1 MNNDYIVIKGAKEN
15 NLKNIDLTLPKNKLI
30 VMTGLSGSGKS
41 SLAFDTLYQEGQR
54 RYVESLSSYARQF
67 LGSYEKPNVEKIDG
81 LSPSISIDQRTTSK
95 NPRSTVG
102 TNTEIFDFLRLLYAR
117 IGTPYC
123 PGSDVPLSKQT
134 IEEMAE
140 RVMELEEGSK
150 VVILSPVVR
159 RQKGTHKKLLDSLK
173 KDGFTRVKINGILDE
188 LDDTIVLDKNK
199 NHDISLVID
208 RIIIK
213 EGIQSRVYD
222 SIELASSKSGGYVDV
237 EVNGER
243 TINFSEFYA
252 CEGVDFTIP
261 ELEPRLFSFN
271 SPIGAC
277 DECKGL
283 GKKLN
288 ISEHLAI
295 DFEKSINEGGILPY
309 KNQDDENLQGQELS
323 EVCKYYKIDMDIPIK
338 EIARDK
344 LEIILYGSKE
354 KLRIK
359 TISSSGRIYDT
370 LRHYEGIITNLER
383 RHGETTSEWIREW
396 IESYMTESSCPKCQG
411 KRLNEAALSVKINN
425 YDIAKL
431 TALSITEELDFFKN
445 LKLDKT
451 QAQIS
456 KSILDEVIQRLSFL
470 EDVGLG
476 YLTLS
481 RETLTLSGG
490 EAQRIRLATQ
500 IGSSLSGVLYVL
512 DEPSIGLHQR
522 DNQMLIKTLK
532 KMRDLGNTL
541 VVVEHD
547 EETMLESDYLVDIGP
562 GAGIKG
568 GYVVAQGTPKE
579 VMQVEESITAQYL
592 TGKKKIEVPK
602 KRRKGNGNYLEIINA
617 RQNNLKN
624 VDVKIP
630 LGKLVCVTGVSG
642 SGKSSLINEVLYKGL
657 HRILY
662 RGKDEPGLFDEIKGS
677 ENIKK
682 IIEISQSP
690 IGRTPRSNP
699 ATYTGVF
706 DDIRDLFSVT
716 NESKIRGFN
725 KSRFSFNVKGGR
737 CETCRGDG
745 VTRISMHFLPD
756 VFVKCEVCG
765 GKRYNRETLQV
776 KYKGKTIAD
785 VLDMT
790 VEDALEFFDN
800 IPKIKNKLQTIND
813 VGLGYIQLGQ
823 SATTLSGGEA
833 QRVKLASELYRKIT
847 DTSLYILDEPTTGLH
862 SDDVNRLMQVL
873 NQITDEGATVL
884 IIEHNLDVIKSADHI
899 IDLGPEGGSAGGYI
913 IAQGTPEQ
921 ISKVST
927 SYTGQYL
934 KKVLG
939 KA

>member
-15 NLKNIDLTLPKNKLI
+15 NLKNIDLKLPKNKLI

-67 LGSYEKPNVEKIDG
+67 LGSYEKPNVERIDG
-81 LSPSISIDQRTTSK
+81 LSPSISIDQRSTSK

-102 TNTEIFDFLRLLYAR
+102 TNTEIYDFLRLLYAR
-117 IGTPYC
+117 IGVPYC
-123 PGSDVPLSKQT
+123 PGSDIPLSKQT
-134 IEEMAE
+134 IEEMTQ
-140 RVMELEEGSK
+140 RVMELETGSK
-150 VVILSPVVR
+150 VVIMSPVVR
-159 RQKGTHKKLLDSLK
+159 RQKGTHKKLLDALR
-173 KDGFTRVKINGILDE
+173 KDGFTRVKIDDVLDE
-188 LDDTIVLDKNK
+188 LDETIVLDKNK
-199 NHDISLVID
+199 NHDISLIID
-208 RIIIK
+208 RLIVK
-213 EGIQSRVYD
+213 EGIESRLSD
-222 SIELASSKSGGYVDV
+222 SIELASGKSGGYVDV
-237 EVNGER
+237 EVNGSR
-243 TINFSEFYA
+243 TLHFSEFYA

-261 ELEPRLFSFN
+261 DLEPRLFSFN

-288 ISEHLAI
+288 ISENLALNY
-295 DFEKSINEGGILPY
+295 EKSINEGGILPY

-323 EVCKYYKIDMDIPIK
+323 QVCQHYQIDMDVPIK
-338 EIARDK
+338 EIDRDK
-344 LEIILYGSKE
+344 LDIILYGSKE
-354 KLRIK
+354 KIRIK
-359 TISSSGRIYDT
+359 TVSSSGRIYDT
-370 LRHYEGIITNLER
+370 MRPYEGVLTNLER

-396 IESYMTESSCPKCQG
+396 IESYMTESACPKCQG
-411 KRLNEAALSVKINN
+411 KRLNDAALSVKINN
-425 YDIAKL
+425 YDIARL
-431 TALSITEELDFFKN
+431 TDLSVSEELELFKT

-451 QAQIS
+451 QALIA
-456 KSILDEVIQRLSFL
+456 KSILDEVIQRLTFL

-522 DNQMLIKTLK
+522 DNHMLINTLK

-547 EETMLESDYLVDIGP
+547 EETMLESDWLVDIGP
-562 GAGIKG
+562 GAGING
-568 GYVVAQGTPKE
+568 GYVVAEGTPE
-579 VMQVEESITAQYL
+579 DVMKVTESITAQYL

-602 KRRKGNGNYLEIINA
+602 NRRKGSGNYLEVINA

-624 VDVKIP
+624 INVKFP
-630 LGKLVCVTGVSG
+630 LGKLICVTGVSG
-642 SGKSSLINEVLYKGL
+642 SGKSSLVNEVLYKGL
-657 HRILY
+657 HRMLY

-677 ENIKK
+677 ESIKK
-682 IIEISQSP
+682 MIEISQSP

-706 DDIRDLFSVT
+706 DDIRDLFSMT
-716 NESKIRGFN
+716 NESKIRGYN

-737 CETCRGDG
+737 CETCKGDG

-756 VFVKCEVCG
+756 VYVKCEVCG

-776 KYKGKTIAD
+776 KFKGKTIAD

-790 VEDALEFFDN
+790 VEYALDFFDN
-800 IPKIKNKLQTIND
+800 VPKIKNKLQTIYD

-833 QRVKLASELYRKIT
+833 QRVKLASELYRRIT

-862 SDDVNRLMQVL
+862 SDDVNRLMRVL
-873 NQITDEGATVL
+873 NQITDEGATVI
-884 IIEHNLDVIKSADHI
+884 IIEHNLDVIKCADHV
-899 IDLGPEGGSAGGYI
+899 IDLGPEGGLLGGNI
-913 IAQGTPEQ
+913 VAEGTPEQ
-921 ISKVST
+921 IAKVEK

-934 KKVLG
+934 KKVL
-939 KA
+939 

>member
-1 MNNDYIVIKGAKEN
+1 MNNDHIVIKGAKEN
-15 NLKNIDLTLPKNKLI
+15 NLKNIDLKLPKNKLI

-67 LGSYEKPNVEKIDG
+67 LGSYEKPNVERIDG
-81 LSPSISIDQRTTSK
+81 LSPSISIDQRSTSK

-102 TNTEIFDFLRLLYAR
+102 TNTEIYDFLRLLYAR
-117 IGTPYC
+117 IGVPYC
-123 PGSDVPLSKQT
+123 PGSDIPLSKQT
-134 IEEMAE
+134 IEEMTQ
-140 RVMELEEGSK
+140 RVMELETGSK
-150 VVILSPVVR
+150 VVIMSPVVR
-159 RQKGTHKKLLDSLK
+159 RQKGTHKKLLDALR
-173 KDGFTRVKINGILDE
+173 KDGFTRVKIDDVLDE
-188 LDDTIVLDKNK
+188 LDETIVLDKNK
-199 NHDISLVID
+199 NHDISLIVD
-208 RIIIK
+208 RLIVK
-213 EGIQSRVYD
+213 EGIESRLSD
-222 SIELASSKSGGYVDV
+222 SIELASGKSGGYVDV
-237 EVNGER
+237 EVNGSR
-243 TINFSEFYA
+243 TLHFSEFYA

-261 ELEPRLFSFN
+261 DLEPRLFSFN

-288 ISEHLAI
+288 ISENLALNY
-295 DFEKSINEGGILPY
+295 EKSINEGGILPY

-323 EVCKYYKIDMDIPIK
+323 QVCQRYQIDMDVPIK
-338 EIARDK
+338 EIDRDK
-344 LEIILYGSKE
+344 LDIILYGSKE
-354 KLRIK
+354 KIRIK
-359 TISSSGRIYDT
+359 TVSSSGRIYDT
-370 LRHYEGIITNLER
+370 MRPYEGVLTNLER

-396 IESYMTESSCPKCQG
+396 IESYMTESACPKCQG
-411 KRLNEAALSVKINN
+411 KRLNDAALSVKINN
-425 YDIAKL
+425 YDIARL
-431 TALSITEELDFFKN
+431 TDLSVSEELELFKTI
-445 LKLDKT
+445 KLDKT
-451 QAQIS
+451 QALIA
-456 KSILDEVIQRLSFL
+456 KSILDEVIQRLTFL

-522 DNQMLIKTLK
+522 DNHMLINTLK

-547 EETMLESDYLVDIGP
+547 EETMLESDWLVDIGP
-562 GAGIKG
+562 GAGING
-568 GYVVAQGTPKE
+568 GYVVAEGTPE
-579 VMQVEESITAQYL
+579 DVMKVTESITAQYL

-602 KRRKGNGNYLEIINA
+602 NRRKGSGNYLEVINA

-624 VDVKIP
+624 INVKFP
-630 LGKLVCVTGVSG
+630 LGKLICVTGVSG
-642 SGKSSLINEVLYKGL
+642 SGKSSLVNEVLYKGL
-657 HRILY
+657 HRMLY

-677 ENIKK
+677 ESIKK
-682 IIEISQSP
+682 MIEISQSP

-706 DDIRDLFSVT
+706 DDIRDLFSMT
-716 NESKIRGFN
+716 NESKIRGYN

-737 CETCRGDG
+737 CETCKGDG

-756 VFVKCEVCG
+756 VYVKCEVCG

-776 KYKGKTIAD
+776 KFKGKTIAD

-790 VEDALEFFDN
+790 VEYALDFFDN
-800 IPKIKNKLQTIND
+800 VPKIKNKLQTIYD

-833 QRVKLASELYRKIT
+833 QRVKLASELYRRIT

-862 SDDVNRLMQVL
+862 SDDVNRLMRVL
-873 NQITDEGATVL
+873 NQITDEGATVI
-884 IIEHNLDVIKSADHI
+884 IIEHNLDVIKCADHV
-899 IDLGPEGGSAGGYI
+899 IDLGPEGGLLGGYI
-913 IAQGTPEQ
+913 VAEGTPEQ
-921 ISKVST
+921 IAKVEK

-934 KKVLG
+934 KKVL
-939 KA
+939 

>member
-15 NLKNIDLTLPKNKLI
+15 NLKNIDLKLPKNKLI

-67 LGSYEKPNVEKIDG
+67 LGSYEKPNVERIDG
-81 LSPSISIDQRTTSK
+81 LSPSISIDQRSTSK

-102 TNTEIFDFLRLLYAR
+102 TNTEIYDFLRLLYAR
-117 IGTPYC
+117 IGVPYC
-123 PGSDVPLSKQT
+123 PGSDIPLSKQT
-134 IEEMAE
+134 IEEMTQ
-140 RVMELEEGSK
+140 RVMELETGSK
-150 VVILSPVVR
+150 VVIMSPVVR
-159 RQKGTHKKLLDSLK
+159 RQKGTHKKLLDALR
-173 KDGFTRVKINGILDE
+173 KDGFTRVKIDDVLDE
-188 LDDTIVLDKNK
+188 LDETIVLDKNK
-199 NHDISLVID
+199 NHDISLIID
-208 RIIIK
+208 RLIVK
-213 EGIQSRVYD
+213 EGIESRLSD
-222 SIELASSKSGGYVDV
+222 SIELASGKSGGYVDV
-237 EVNGER
+237 EVNGSR
-243 TINFSEFYA
+243 TLHFSEFYA

-261 ELEPRLFSFN
+261 DLEPRLFSFN

-288 ISEHLAI
+288 ISENLALNY
-295 DFEKSINEGGILPY
+295 EKSINEGGILPY

-323 EVCKYYKIDMDIPIK
+323 QVCQHYQIDMDVPIK
-338 EIARDK
+338 EIDRDK
-344 LEIILYGSKE
+344 LDIILYGSKE
-354 KLRIK
+354 KIRIK
-359 TISSSGRIYDT
+359 TVSSSGRIYDT
-370 LRHYEGIITNLER
+370 MRPYEGVLTNLER

-396 IESYMTESSCPKCQG
+396 IESYMTESACPKCQG
-411 KRLNEAALSVKINN
+411 KRLNDAALSVKINN
-425 YDIAKL
+425 YDIARL
-431 TALSITEELDFFKN
+431 TDLSVSEELELFKTI
-445 LKLDKT
+445 KLDKT
-451 QAQIS
+451 QALIA
-456 KSILDEVIQRLSFL
+456 KSILDEVIQRLTFL

-522 DNQMLIKTLK
+522 DNHMLINTLK

-547 EETMLESDYLVDIGP
+547 EETMLESDWLVDIGP
-562 GAGIKG
+562 GAGING
-568 GYVVAQGTPKE
+568 GYVVAEGTPE
-579 VMQVEESITAQYL
+579 DVMKVTESITAQYL

-602 KRRKGNGNYLEIINA
+602 NRRKGSGNYLEVINA

-624 VDVKIP
+624 INVKFP
-630 LGKLVCVTGVSG
+630 LGKLICVTGVSG
-642 SGKSSLINEVLYKGL
+642 SGKSSLVNEVLYKGL
-657 HRILY
+657 HRMLY

-677 ENIKK
+677 ESIKK
-682 IIEISQSP
+682 MIEISQSP

-706 DDIRDLFSVT
+706 DDIRDLFSMT
-716 NESKIRGFN
+716 NESKIRGYN

-737 CETCRGDG
+737 CETCKGDG

-756 VFVKCEVCG
+756 VYVKCEVCG

-776 KYKGKTIAD
+776 KFKDKTIAD

-790 VEDALEFFDN
+790 VEYALDFFDN
-800 IPKIKNKLQTIND
+800 VPKIKNKLQTIYD

-833 QRVKLASELYRKIT
+833 QRVKLASELYRRIT

-862 SDDVNRLMQVL
+862 SDDVNRLMRVL
-873 NQITDEGATVL
+873 NQITDEGATVI
-884 IIEHNLDVIKSADHI
+884 IIEHNLDVIKCADHV
-899 IDLGPEGGSAGGYI
+899 IDLGPEGGLLGGYI
-913 IAQGTPEQ
+913 VAEGTPEQ
-921 ISKVST
+921 IAKVEK

-934 KKVLG
+934 KKVL
-939 KA
+939 

>member
-15 NLKNIDLTLPKNKLI
+15 NLKNIDLKLPKNKLI

-67 LGSYEKPNVEKIDG
+67 LGSYEKPNVERIDG
-81 LSPSISIDQRTTSK
+81 LSPSISIDQRSTSK

-102 TNTEIFDFLRLLYAR
+102 TNTEIYDFLRLLYAR
-117 IGTPYC
+117 IGVPYC
-123 PGSDVPLSKQT
+123 PGSDIPLSKQT
-134 IEEMAE
+134 IEEMTQ
-140 RVMELEEGSK
+140 RVMELETGSK
-150 VVILSPVVR
+150 VVIMSPVVR
-159 RQKGTHKKLLDSLK
+159 RQKGTHKKLLDALR
-173 KDGFTRVKINGILDE
+173 KDGFTRVKIDDVLDE
-188 LDDTIVLDKNK
+188 LDETIVLDKNK
-199 NHDISLVID
+199 NHDISLIID
-208 RIIIK
+208 RLIVK
-213 EGIQSRVYD
+213 EGIESRLSD
-222 SIELASSKSGGYVDV
+222 SIELASGKSGGYVDV
-237 EVNGER
+237 EVNGSR
-243 TINFSEFYA
+243 TLHFSEFYA

-261 ELEPRLFSFN
+261 DLEPRLFSFN

-288 ISEHLAI
+288 ISENLALNY
-295 DFEKSINEGGILPY
+295 EKSINEGGILPY

-323 EVCKYYKIDMDIPIK
+323 QVCQHYQIDMDVPIK
-338 EIARDK
+338 EIDRDK
-344 LEIILYGSKE
+344 LDIILYGSKE
-354 KLRIK
+354 KIRIK
-359 TISSSGRIYDT
+359 TVSSSGRIYDT
-370 LRHYEGIITNLER
+370 MRPYEGVLTNLER

-396 IESYMTESSCPKCQG
+396 IESYMTESACPKCQG
-411 KRLNEAALSVKINN
+411 KRLNDAALSVKINN
-425 YDIAKL
+425 YDIARL
-431 TALSITEELDFFKN
+431 TDLSVSEELELFKT

-451 QAQIS
+451 QALIA
-456 KSILDEVIQRLSFL
+456 KSILDEVIQRLTFL

-522 DNQMLIKTLK
+522 DNHMLINTLK

-547 EETMLESDYLVDIGP
+547 EETMLESDWLVDIGP
-562 GAGIKG
+562 GAGING
-568 GYVVAQGTPKE
+568 GYVVAEGTPE
-579 VMQVEESITAQYL
+579 DVMKVTESITAQYL

-602 KRRKGNGNYLEIINA
+602 NRRKGSGNYLEVINA

-624 VDVKIP
+624 INVKFP
-630 LGKLVCVTGVSG
+630 LGKLICVTGVSG
-642 SGKSSLINEVLYKGL
+642 SGKSSLVNEVLYKGL
-657 HRILY
+657 HRMLY

-677 ENIKK
+677 ESIKK
-682 IIEISQSP
+682 MIEISQSP

-706 DDIRDLFSVT
+706 DDIRDLFSMT
-716 NESKIRGFN
+716 NESKIRGYN

-737 CETCRGDG
+737 CETCKGDG

-756 VFVKCEVCG
+756 VYVKCEVCG

-776 KYKGKTIAD
+776 KFKGKTIAD

-790 VEDALEFFDN
+790 VEYALDFFDN
-800 IPKIKNKLQTIND
+800 VPKIKNKLQTIYD

-833 QRVKLASELYRKIT
+833 QRVKLASELYRRIT

-862 SDDVNRLMQVL
+862 SDDVNRLMRVL
-873 NQITDEGATVL
+873 NQITDEGATVI
-884 IIEHNLDVIKSADHI
+884 IIEHNLDVIKCADHV
-899 IDLGPEGGSAGGYI
+899 IDLGPEGGLLGGYI
-913 IAQGTPEQ
+913 IAEGTPEQ
-921 ISKVST
+921 IAKVEK

-934 KKVLG
+934 KKVL
-939 KA
+939 

>member
-15 NLKNIDLTLPKNKLI
+15 NLKNIDLKLPKNKLI

-67 LGSYEKPNVEKIDG
+67 LGSYEKPNVERIDG
-81 LSPSISIDQRTTSK
+81 LSPSISIDQRSTSK

-102 TNTEIFDFLRLLYAR
+102 TNTEIYDFLRLLYAR
-117 IGTPYC
+117 IGVPYC
-123 PGSDVPLSKQT
+123 PGSDTPLSKQT
-134 IEEMAE
+134 IEEMTQ
-140 RVMELEEGSK
+140 RVMELETGSK
-150 VVILSPVVR
+150 VVIMSPVVR
-159 RQKGTHKKLLDSLK
+159 RQKGTHKKLLDALR
-173 KDGFTRVKINGILDE
+173 KDGFTRVKIDDVLDE
-188 LDDTIVLDKNK
+188 LDETIVLDKNK
-199 NHDISLVID
+199 NHDVSLIID
-208 RIIIK
+208 RLIVK
-213 EGIQSRVYD
+213 EGIESRLSD
-222 SIELASSKSGGYVDV
+222 SIELASGKSGGYVDV
-237 EVNGER
+237 EVNGSR
-243 TINFSEFYA
+243 TLHFSEFYA

-261 ELEPRLFSFN
+261 DLEPRLFSFN

-288 ISEHLAI
+288 ISENLALNY
-295 DFEKSINEGGILPY
+295 EKSINEGGILPY

-323 EVCKYYKIDMDIPIK
+323 QVCQHYQIDMDVPIK
-338 EIARDK
+338 EIDRDK
-344 LEIILYGSKE
+344 LDIILYGSKE
-354 KLRIK
+354 KIRIK
-359 TISSSGRIYDT
+359 TVSSSGRIYDT
-370 LRHYEGIITNLER
+370 MRPYEGVLTNLER

-396 IESYMTESSCPKCQG
+396 IESYMTESACPKCQG
-411 KRLNEAALSVKINN
+411 KRLNDAALSVKINN
-425 YDIAKL
+425 YDIARL
-431 TALSITEELDFFKN
+431 TDLSVSEELELFKTI
-445 LKLDKT
+445 KLDKT
-451 QAQIS
+451 QALIA
-456 KSILDEVIQRLSFL
+456 KSILDEVIQRLTFL

-522 DNQMLIKTLK
+522 DNHMLINTLK

-547 EETMLESDYLVDIGP
+547 EETMLESDWLVDIGP
-562 GAGIKG
+562 GAGING
-568 GYVVAQGTPKE
+568 GYVVAEGTPE
-579 VMQVEESITAQYL
+579 DVMKVTESITAQYL

-602 KRRKGNGNYLEIINA
+602 NRRKGSGNYLEVINA

-624 VDVKIP
+624 INVKFP
-630 LGKLVCVTGVSG
+630 LGKLICVTGVSG
-642 SGKSSLINEVLYKGL
+642 SGKSSLVNEVLYKGL
-657 HRILY
+657 HRMLY

-677 ENIKK
+677 ESIKK
-682 IIEISQSP
+682 MIEISQSP

-706 DDIRDLFSVT
+706 DDIRDLFSMT
-716 NESKIRGFN
+716 NESKIRGYN

-737 CETCRGDG
+737 CETCKGDG

-756 VFVKCEVCG
+756 VYVKCEVCG

-776 KYKGKTIAD
+776 KFKGKTIAD

-790 VEDALEFFDN
+790 VEYALDFFDN
-800 IPKIKNKLQTIND
+800 VPKIKNKLQTIYD

-833 QRVKLASELYRKIT
+833 QRVKLASELYRRIT

-862 SDDVNRLMQVL
+862 SDDVNRLMRVL
-873 NQITDEGATVL
+873 NQITDEGATVI
-884 IIEHNLDVIKSADHI
+884 IIEHNLDVIKCADHV
-899 IDLGPEGGSAGGYI
+899 IDLGPEGGLLGGYI
-913 IAQGTPEQ
+913 VAEGTPEQ
-921 ISKVST
+921 IAKVEK

-934 KKVLG
+934 KKVL
-939 KA
+939 

>member
-15 NLKNIDLTLPKNKLI
+15 NLKNIDLKLPKNKLI

-67 LGSYEKPNVEKIDG
+67 LGSYEKPNVERIDG
-81 LSPSISIDQRTTSK
+81 LSPSISIDQRSTSK

-102 TNTEIFDFLRLLYAR
+102 TNTEIYDFLRLLYAR
-117 IGTPYC
+117 IGVPYC
-123 PGSDVPLSKQT
+123 PGSDIPLSKQT
-134 IEEMAE
+134 IEEMTQ
-140 RVMELEEGSK
+140 RVMELETGSK
-150 VVILSPVVR
+150 VVIMSPVVR
-159 RQKGTHKKLLDSLK
+159 RQKGTHKKLLDALR
-173 KDGFTRVKINGILDE
+173 KDGFTRVKIDDVLDE
-188 LDDTIVLDKNK
+188 LDETIVLDKNK
-199 NHDISLVID
+199 NHDISLIID
-208 RIIIK
+208 RLIVK
-213 EGIQSRVYD
+213 EGIESRLSD
-222 SIELASSKSGGYVDV
+222 SIELASGKSGGYVDV
-237 EVNGER
+237 EVNGSR
-243 TINFSEFYA
+243 TLHFSEFYA

-261 ELEPRLFSFN
+261 DLEPRLFSFN

-288 ISEHLAI
+288 ISENLALNY
-295 DFEKSINEGGILPY
+295 EKSINEGGILPY

-323 EVCKYYKIDMDIPIK
+323 QVCQHYQIDMDVPIK
-338 EIARDK
+338 EIDRDK
-344 LEIILYGSKE
+344 LDIILYGSKE
-354 KLRIK
+354 KIRIK
-359 TISSSGRIYDT
+359 TVSSSGRIYDT
-370 LRHYEGIITNLER
+370 MRPYEGVLTNLER

-396 IESYMTESSCPKCQG
+396 IESYMTESACPKCQG
-411 KRLNEAALSVKINN
+411 KRLNDAALSVKINN
-425 YDIAKL
+425 YDIARL
-431 TALSITEELDFFKN
+431 TDLSVSEELELFKT

-451 QAQIS
+451 QALIV
-456 KSILDEVIQRLSFL
+456 KSILDEVIQRLTFL

-522 DNQMLIKTLK
+522 DNHMLINTLK

-547 EETMLESDYLVDIGP
+547 EETMLESDWLVDIGP
-562 GAGIKG
+562 GAGING
-568 GYVVAQGTPKE
+568 GYVVAEGTPE
-579 VMQVEESITAQYL
+579 DVMKVTESITAQYL

-602 KRRKGNGNYLEIINA
+602 NRRKGSGNYLEVINA

-624 VDVKIP
+624 INVKFP
-630 LGKLVCVTGVSG
+630 LGKLICVTGVSG
-642 SGKSSLINEVLYKGL
+642 SGKSSLVNEVLYKGL
-657 HRILY
+657 HRMLY

-677 ENIKK
+677 ESIKK
-682 IIEISQSP
+682 MIEISQSP

-706 DDIRDLFSVT
+706 DDIRDLFSMT
-716 NESKIRGFN
+716 NESKIRGYN

-737 CETCRGDG
+737 CETCKGDG

-756 VFVKCEVCG
+756 VYVKCEVCG

-776 KYKGKTIAD
+776 KFKGKTIAD

-790 VEDALEFFDN
+790 VEYALDFFN
-800 IPKIKNKLQTIND
+800 NVPKIKNKLQTIYD

-833 QRVKLASELYRKIT
+833 QRVKLASELYRRIT

-862 SDDVNRLMQVL
+862 SDDVNRLMRVL
-873 NQITDEGATVL
+873 NQITDEGATVI
-884 IIEHNLDVIKSADHI
+884 IIEHNLDVIKCADHV
-899 IDLGPEGGSAGGYI
+899 IDLGPEGGLLGGYI
-913 IAQGTPEQ
+913 VAEGTPEQ
-921 ISKVST
+921 IAKVEK

-934 KKVLG
+934 KKVL
-939 KA
+939 

>member
-1 MNNDYIVIKGAKEN
+1 
-15 NLKNIDLTLPKNKLI
+15 
-30 VMTGLSGSGKS
+30 
-41 SLAFDTLYQEGQR
+41 
-54 RYVESLSSYARQF
+54 ARQF
-67 LGSYEKPNVEKIDG
+67 LGSYEKPNVERIDG
-81 LSPSISIDQRTTSK
+81 LSPSISIDQRSTSK

-102 TNTEIFDFLRLLYAR
+102 TNTEIYDFLRLLYAR
-117 IGTPYC
+117 IGVPYC
-123 PGSDVPLSKQT
+123 PGSDIPLSKQT
-134 IEEMAE
+134 IEEMTQ
-140 RVMELEEGSK
+140 RVMELETGSK
-150 VVILSPVVR
+150 VVIMSPVVR
-159 RQKGTHKKLLDSLK
+159 RQKGTHKKLLDALR
-173 KDGFTRVKINGILDE
+173 KDGFTRVKIDDVLDE
-188 LDDTIVLDKNK
+188 LDETIVLDKNK
-199 NHDISLVID
+199 NHDISLIID
-208 RIIIK
+208 RLIVK
-213 EGIQSRVYD
+213 EGIESRLSD
-222 SIELASSKSGGYVDV
+222 SIELASGKSGGYVDV
-237 EVNGER
+237 EVNGSR
-243 TINFSEFYA
+243 TLHFSEFYA

-261 ELEPRLFSFN
+261 DLEPRLFSFN

-288 ISEHLAI
+288 ISENLALNY
-295 DFEKSINEGGILPY
+295 EKSINEGGILPY

-323 EVCKYYKIDMDIPIK
+323 QVCQHYQIDMDVPIK
-338 EIARDK
+338 EIDRDK
-344 LEIILYGSKE
+344 LDIILYGSKE
-354 KLRIK
+354 KIRIK
-359 TISSSGRIYDT
+359 TVSSSGRIYDT
-370 LRHYEGIITNLER
+370 MRPYEGVLTNLER

-396 IESYMTESSCPKCQG
+396 IESYMTESACPKCQG
-411 KRLNEAALSVKINN
+411 KRLNDAALSVKINN
-425 YDIAKL
+425 YDIARL
-431 TALSITEELDFFKN
+431 TDLSVSEELELFKT

-451 QAQIS
+451 QALIA
-456 KSILDEVIQRLSFL
+456 KSILDEVIQRLTFL

-522 DNQMLIKTLK
+522 DNHMLINTLK

-547 EETMLESDYLVDIGP
+547 EETMLESDWLVDIGP
-562 GAGIKG
+562 GAGING
-568 GYVVAQGTPKE
+568 GYVVAEGTPE
-579 VMQVEESITAQYL
+579 DVMKVTESITAQYL

-602 KRRKGNGNYLEIINA
+602 NRRKGSGNYLEVINA

-624 VDVKIP
+624 INVKFP
-630 LGKLVCVTGVSG
+630 LGKLICVTGVSG
-642 SGKSSLINEVLYKGL
+642 SGKSSLVNEVLYKGL
-657 HRILY
+657 HRMLY

-677 ENIKK
+677 ESIKK
-682 IIEISQSP
+682 MIEISQSP

-706 DDIRDLFSVT
+706 DDIRDLFSMT
-716 NESKIRGFN
+716 NESKIRGYN

-737 CETCRGDG
+737 CETCKGDG

-756 VFVKCEVCG
+756 VYVKCEVCG

-776 KYKGKTIAD
+776 KFKGKTIAD

-790 VEDALEFFDN
+790 VEYALDFFDN
-800 IPKIKNKLQTIND
+800 VPKIKNKLQTIYD

-833 QRVKLASELYRKIT
+833 QRVKLASELYRRIT

-862 SDDVNRLMQVL
+862 SDDVNRLMRVL
-873 NQITDEGATVL
+873 NQITDEGATVI
-884 IIEHNLDVIKSADHI
+884 IIEHNLDVIKCADHV
-899 IDLGPEGGSAGGYI
+899 IDLGPEGGLLGGYI
-913 IAQGTPEQ
+913 VAEGTPEQ
-921 ISKVST
+921 IAKVEK

-934 KKVLG
+934 KKVL
-939 KA
+939 

>member
-15 NLKNIDLTLPKNKLI
+15 NLKNIDLKLPKNKLI

-67 LGSYEKPNVEKIDG
+67 LGSYEKPNVERIDG
-81 LSPSISIDQRTTSK
+81 LSPSISIDQRSTSK

-102 TNTEIFDFLRLLYAR
+102 TNTEIYDFLRLLYAR
-117 IGTPYC
+117 IGVPYC
-123 PGSDVPLSKQT
+123 PGSDIPLSKQT
-134 IEEMAE
+134 IEEMTQ
-140 RVMELEEGSK
+140 RVMELETGSK
-150 VVILSPVVR
+150 VVIMSPVVR
-159 RQKGTHKKLLDSLK
+159 RQKGTHKKLLDALR
-173 KDGFTRVKINGILDE
+173 KDGFTRVKIDDVLDE
-188 LDDTIVLDKNK
+188 LDETIVLDKNK
-199 NHDISLVID
+199 NHDISLIID
-208 RIIIK
+208 RLIVK
-213 EGIQSRVYD
+213 EGIESRLSD

-237 EVNGER
+237 EVNGSR
-243 TINFSEFYA
+243 TLHFSEFYA

-261 ELEPRLFSFN
+261 DLEPRLFSFN

-288 ISEHLAI
+288 ISENLALNY
-295 DFEKSINEGGILPY
+295 EKSINEGGILPY

-323 EVCKYYKIDMDIPIK
+323 QVCQHYQIDMDVPIK
-338 EIARDK
+338 EIDRDK
-344 LEIILYGSKE
+344 LDIILYGSKE
-354 KLRIK
+354 KIRIK
-359 TISSSGRIYDT
+359 TVSSSGRIYDT
-370 LRHYEGIITNLER
+370 MRPYEGVLTNLER

-396 IESYMTESSCPKCQG
+396 IESYMTESACPKCQG
-411 KRLNEAALSVKINN
+411 KRLNDAALSVKINN
-425 YDIAKL
+425 YDIARL
-431 TALSITEELDFFKN
+431 TDLSVSEELELFKT

-451 QAQIS
+451 QALIA
-456 KSILDEVIQRLSFL
+456 KSILDEVIQRLTFL

-522 DNQMLIKTLK
+522 DNHMLINTLK

-547 EETMLESDYLVDIGP
+547 EETMLESDWLVDIGP
-562 GAGIKG
+562 GAGING
-568 GYVVAQGTPKE
+568 GYVVAEGTPE
-579 VMQVEESITAQYL
+579 DVMKVTESITAQYL

-602 KRRKGNGNYLEIINA
+602 NRRKGSGNYLEVINA

-624 VDVKIP
+624 INVKFP
-630 LGKLVCVTGVSG
+630 LGKLICVTGVSG
-642 SGKSSLINEVLYKGL
+642 SGKSSLVNEVLYKGL
-657 HRILY
+657 HRMLY

-677 ENIKK
+677 ESIKK
-682 IIEISQSP
+682 MIEISQSP

-706 DDIRDLFSVT
+706 DDIRDLFSMT
-716 NESKIRGFN
+716 NESKIRGYN

-737 CETCRGDG
+737 CETCKGDG

-756 VFVKCEVCG
+756 VYVKCEVCG

-776 KYKGKTIAD
+776 KFKGKTIAD

-790 VEDALEFFDN
+790 VEYALDFFDN
-800 IPKIKNKLQTIND
+800 VPKIKNKLQTIYD

-833 QRVKLASELYRKIT
+833 QRVKLASELYRRIT

-862 SDDVNRLMQVL
+862 SDDVNRLMRVL
-873 NQITDEGATVL
+873 NQITDEGATVI
-884 IIEHNLDVIKSADHI
+884 IIEHNLDVIKCADHV
-899 IDLGPEGGSAGGYI
+899 IDLGPEGGLLGGNI
-913 IAQGTPEQ
+913 VAEGTPEQ
-921 ISKVST
+921 IAKVEK

-934 KKVLG
+934 KKVL
-939 KA
+939 